1 MPFFITQILT
11 YNIQDRIKTISF
23 VIIERT
29 ANNFLYISII
39 ILIILFPSEDNV
51 FKQILLL

>member
-1 MPFFITQILT
+1 MPFFITQILA
-11 YNIQDRIKTISF
+11 YNIQDRIKTINF

-29 ANNFLYISII
+29 AKNFLYKSII